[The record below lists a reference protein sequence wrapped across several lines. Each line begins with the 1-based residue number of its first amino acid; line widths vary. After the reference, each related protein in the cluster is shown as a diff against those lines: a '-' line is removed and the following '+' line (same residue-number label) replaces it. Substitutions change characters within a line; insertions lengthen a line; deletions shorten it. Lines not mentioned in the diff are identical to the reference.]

1 MENLVSTCHVRLI
14 DICKT
19 TLVFTVLQKCRNI
32 VLLLSSKSE
41 RPRHLQVSLQGLLL
55 WIQHME

>member
-1 MENLVSTCHVRLI
+1 MDNLVSTCHVRLI

-19 TLVFTVLQKCRNI
+19 MLVFTVLQKCRNI

-41 RPRHLQVSLQGLLL
+41 RPRHLQAL
-55 WIQHME
+55 